1 MHWHCIGHLQTWYL
15 SFLFQGQEFW
25 IPKFTPKNYKK
36 APKKT
41 FKNTTKIAKY
51 VAFCTWLK
59 FLHGYCRC
67 PWQISGFLYLYLWQI
82 SGMGICCNLFS
93 NCHSSLCI
101 GAIGEAELYRIP
113 IRFFTANTTFLPV
126 LCMCIYTTMETLDRV
141 NIKRVAW
148 HTPAK
153 IQKCHLTNNIERSC
167 L

>member
-1 MHWHCIGHLQTWYL
+1 MQYALHARLIVQVPLPNALTLYRASAHFIFVIYFTRTGFSDPKVYTQKIQKRPKILLKYPI
-15 SFLFQGQEFW
+15 FAPDW
-25 IPKFTPKNYKK
+25 I
-36 APKKT
+36 
-41 FKNTTKIAKY
+41 
-51 VAFCTWLK
+51 
-59 FLHGYCRC
+59 LHT
-67 PWQISGFLYLYLWQI
+67 WQI

-113 IRFFTANTTFLPV
+113 IRFFTANKTFLPV